1 MKLTSLL
8 NATLLK
14 EMLAQKYVKAQS
26 HPVLPLTIL
35 NYTNE
40 CMWDKAWNDVTKQ
53 CRGLIY
59 DHDGFVVAR
68 PWTKFF
74 NYGEYD
80 AGDQSALHQASR
92 PAHKTLDM
100 VSSVETTDKQ
110 DGSLGI
116 LYPTPQGHSIAT
128 RGSFTSEQAVRASFL
143 WYKKGYN
150 EFPVPDGWTVLL
162 EIIYP
167 GNRIVLDY
175 GDQDDLVLLGAVN
188 IETGEAIGPDSFFF
202 HPWPGPRTTVFAE
215 MDLPSALARAPRP
228 NAEGVVV
235 RYMSGPDK
243 GLMVKIKQ
251 DDYVLLHRLI
261 TGMNARTVWE
271 HLREG
276 TSPATICRGIPEEFW
291 PWVEEVAAE
300 LLEAHQLIAEE
311 AYADYEFIKNK
322 LPEGWTRKD
331 FALMA
336 VESEYKAYLFQ
347 LLDGKSIMDAIWK
360 NVKPSGERSMKY
372 ISEDVA

>member
-1 MKLTSLL
+1 
-8 NATLLK
+8 
-14 EMLAQKYVKAQS
+14 
-26 HPVLPLTIL
+26 
-35 NYTNE
+35 
-40 CMWDKAWNDVTKQ
+40 MWDKTWNDVTTQ
-53 CRGLIY
+53 CRGLIVN
-59 DHDGFVVAR
+59 HDGLVVAR

-74 NYGEYD
+74 NYGEYSD
-80 AGDQSALHQASR
+80 EQNPGRAAGPGTR
-92 PAHKTLDM
+92 VLDM
-100 VSSVETTDKQ
+100 VSAVETSDKQ

-116 LYPTPQGHSIAT
+116 LYPTDQGHSIAT

-150 EFPVPDGWTVLL
+150 EFPVPEGWTMLF

-175 GDQDDLVLLGAVN
+175 GDQDDLILLGAVN

-202 HPWPGPRTTVFAE
+202 HPWKGPRTTVFAE
-215 MDLPSALARAPRP
+215 
-228 NAEGVVV
+228 GVVV
-235 RYMSGPDK
+235 RYMAGPDK
-243 GLMVKIKQ
+243 GLMLKIKQ
-251 DDYVLLHRLI
+251 DDYVLMHRLI

-276 TSPATICRGIPEEFW
+276 TSSATICRGIPEEFH
-291 PWVEEVAAE
+291 PWVEEVADE
-300 LLEAHQLIAEE
+300 LMEAHQLIAEE

-347 LLDGKSIMDAIWK
+347 LLDGKSIVDAIWK
-360 NVKPSGERSMKY
+360 NIKPSGERSMKY